1 MTTAPTAP
9 KNYST
14 HKLYRVIKGRTN
26 LDKDIW
32 TPVAV
37 CWPHKD
43 GSGFNVRFNA
53 NETPAKGGE
62 YVMRRDT
69 RTASNAS

>member
-1 MTTAPTAP
+1 MTTPTQTA
-9 KNYST
+9 KNFPT
-14 HKLYRVIKGRTN
+14 HKLYRIVKGRTN

-43 GSGFNVRFNA
+43 GSGFSVKFEA
-53 NETPAKGGE
+53 NEAPAPGGE
-62 YVMRRDT
+62 YVMRRN
-69 RTASNAS
+69 RSPSQAV